1 MDMNLTDERGVVVS
15 WLVRLVLGLAVAG
28 LVLFEVGAIAVNTF
42 TLSSTANDIAIAL
55 STSAAQSGAAGPD
68 ENQLQS
74 EGEELAKAADAKLVS
89 IEIDTS
95 ERVVHVT
102 LRRRADTLLVQR
114 FSAIKDWGR
123 ATADGQA
130 GYQ

>member
-1 MDMNLTDERGVVVS
+1 MRLSDERGIVVA

-42 TLSSTANDIAIAL
+42 TLSSTASDIAIAL
-55 STSAAQSGAAGPD
+55 STSAAQSPASGPNETQLWD
-68 ENQLQS
+68 E
-74 EGEELAKAADAKLVS
+74 GRTLAKEAGAKLVS
-89 IEIDTS
+89 VEVDET

-102 LRRRADTLLVQR
+102 LRRRASTLLVQR
-114 FSAIKDWGR
+114 FNAIEGWGR
-123 ATADGQA
+123 ATAEGQA